1 MSFEKEN
8 KMGLKNKDAFIH
20 LGIPSSGMTSG
31 EIDFA
36 IESRTHE
43 ICKDEARK
51 KEIIDMLDTL
61 KKVIKENY

>member
-1 MSFEKEN
+1 
-8 KMGLKNKDAFIH
+8 MGLKNKDAFIH
-20 LGIPSSGMTSG
+20 MGIPSNGSGMTSR

-36 IESRTHE
+36 IEYRTHD
-43 ICKDEARK
+43 ICKDELRK